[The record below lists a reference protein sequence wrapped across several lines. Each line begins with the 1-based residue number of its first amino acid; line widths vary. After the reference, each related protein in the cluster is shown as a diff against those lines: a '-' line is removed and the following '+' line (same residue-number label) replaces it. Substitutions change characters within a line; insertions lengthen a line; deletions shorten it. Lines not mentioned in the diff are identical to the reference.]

1 MASEERAESRVRQA
15 IDQGRQAADKAS
27 QTVKEGYVAAQQYA
41 TEQDLD
47 FGLGDFVRREPW
59 LALAARLWSVMSPR
73 KSFDEC
79 PESLLRRSA
88 GATYNP

>member
-27 QTVKEGYVAAQQYA
+27 HTVKEGYVAAQQYA

-59 LALAARLWSVMSPR
+59 LALAAAFVVGYVAAQIM
-73 KSFDEC
+73 
-79 PESLLRRSA
+79 RRVS
-88 GATYNP
+88 